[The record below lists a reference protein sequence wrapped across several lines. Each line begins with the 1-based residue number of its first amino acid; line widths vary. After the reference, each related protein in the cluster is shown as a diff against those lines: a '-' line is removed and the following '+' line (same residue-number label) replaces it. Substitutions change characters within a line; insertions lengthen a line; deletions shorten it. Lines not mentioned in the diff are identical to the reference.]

1 MPVIGYLGSGS
12 PDEFVGRLRA
22 FRQGL
27 SETGYVEGENVAI
40 EYRWANNQ
48 HDRLPALA
56 ADLVNRR
63 VAVIVT
69 TAGTPTIRA
78 AKAATSIIPIVF
90 VIGGDPARMQGCR
103 DGITYFGGNT
113 AIASISNNAP
123 GRASCGT
130 PIVVLAGGAAV
141 FTYLSRTSR

>member
-1 MPVIGYLGSGS
+1 MRRRDFITLLGGAVAAWPLAARGQQPTIPTIGFLSTASAASIAPFVDGFRRGLGA
-12 PDEFVGRLRA
+12 VGFA
-22 FRQGL
+22 
-27 SETGYVEGENVAI
+27 EGGNVAV

-48 HDRLPALA
+48 HDRLPALT

-90 VIGGDPARMQGCR
+90 VIGGDPARMQR
-103 DGITYFGGNT
+103 V
-113 AIASISNNAP
+113 P
-123 GRASCGT
+123 RRH
-130 PIVVLAGGAAV
+130 
-141 FTYLSRTSR
+141 YLLRR

>member
-90 VIGGDPARMQGCR
+90 VIGGDPARMQR
-103 DGITYFGGNT
+103 V
-113 AIASISNNAP
+113 P
-123 GRASCGT
+123 RRH
-130 PIVVLAGGAAV
+130 
-141 FTYLSRTSR
+141 YLLRR